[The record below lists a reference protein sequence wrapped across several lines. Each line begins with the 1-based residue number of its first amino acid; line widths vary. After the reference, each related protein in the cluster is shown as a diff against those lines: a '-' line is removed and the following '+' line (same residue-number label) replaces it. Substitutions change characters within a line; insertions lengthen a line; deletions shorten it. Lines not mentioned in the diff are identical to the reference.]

1 VAAGRRTGLFAG
13 RVTNTKQEDVFAQKA
28 AALSCLHACPSA
40 EVIVNSSCK
49 RNFFQGGKNE
59 RQVKFK
65 ILQATK
71 QPEAAIVTDFLPDR
85 RNGLL
90 RPHGN

>member
-28 AALSCLHACPSA
+28 AALSCLHACPST

-49 RNFFQGGKNE
+49 RNFFQGGK
-59 RQVKFK
+59 K
-65 ILQATK
+65 
-71 QPEAAIVTDFLPDR
+71 
-85 RNGLL
+85 
-90 RPHGN
+90 